1 MEWPLLTYSFVN
13 ICNFSILTKSAN
25 RWPNILSA
33 IYVTG
38 NNVNN
43 GLAMAMKMIIN
54 FVTSFEKK
62 KCQFLVFSSVNINI
76 VNKKLES
83 PDTKYSNSAGGQRKI

>member
-1 MEWPLLTYSFVN
+1 MN
-13 ICNFSILTKSAN
+13 IYNFSILTKSVN
-25 RWPNILSA
+25 RWPNILSV

-43 GLAMAMKMIIN
+43 ALAMAMKMMIN

-62 KCQFLVFSSVNINI
+62 KCQFLVFSSININI
-76 VNKKLES
+76 LNKKLES
-83 PDTKYSNSAGGQRKI
+83 PGTKYSNSAGGQRKI